1 MAHIHLGDGSFSLI
15 WVIAWW
21 AAMVVIVGISLVWL
35 RRGGPVDNRRITMA
49 AFCTAAAFAVF
60 QVEIPLFGGVHLNLT
75 PLIGILT
82 GPTIGTLIALIVNVL
97 SAAIGHGGWGLIG
110 ANTIIN
116 IVEITSAY
124 GIYRVL
130 GSLLRGTFSRA
141 GIATLGALTLGNGA
155 MVAIILI
162 SGIQGVSQTT
172 AQILSGLAILV
183 AINLGVAV
191 VEVLL
196 TGYIVQYIRR
206 VHPDM
211 LPGGRDHP

>member
-1 MAHIHLGDGSFSLI
+1 MAHIHLGDGSFTLF
-15 WVIAWW
+15 WVVFWW
-21 AAMVVIVGISLVWL
+21 IVMVVIVASALAWL
-35 RRGGPVDNRRITMA
+35 RRGPAINNRRLTLA

-82 GPTIGTLIALIVNVL
+82 GPAIGTLIALIVNIL

-110 ANTIIN
+110 ANTVVNII
-116 IVEITSAY
+116 EITSAY

-130 GSLLRGTFSRA
+130 GSLLQGPFSRA

-162 SGIQGVSQTT
+162 SGIQGVTQTA

-191 VEVLL
+191 VEALI
-196 TGYIVQYIRR
+196 TGSIVQYIRK
-206 VHPDM
+206 VHPEM
-211 LPGGRDHP
+211 LPGGEKA